1 MASVHRYLR
10 AFLVFLFMRSYCE
23 INVIGLDNAA
33 MRAGV
38 DDEAGSAV
46 LYLCLSVSYR

>member
-1 MASVHRYLR
+1 MASVHRCLR
-10 AFLVFLFMRSYCE
+10 AFWVHLFMRSHYE

-38 DDEAGSAV
+38 DNEAGSAV